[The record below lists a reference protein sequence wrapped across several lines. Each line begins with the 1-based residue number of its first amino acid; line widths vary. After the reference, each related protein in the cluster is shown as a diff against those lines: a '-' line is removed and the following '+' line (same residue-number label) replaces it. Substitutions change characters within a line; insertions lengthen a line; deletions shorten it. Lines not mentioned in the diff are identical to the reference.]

1 MNIDDNSILLAKI
14 ESIDFKLR
22 CIQDT
27 AEELATDLDDQ
38 ADIDLVLNF
47 IDIKDIK
54 DIRDNKMT
62 SKLNPNDLVGVM
74 RFSMGKSNSE
84 IGFYIEPLNSSEG
97 LCFLGMYRSLLVMKK
112 KKLVEELSRKE
123 VLFEE

>member
-38 ADIDLVLNF
+38 ADIDLVLN
-47 IDIKDIK
+47 
-54 DIRDNKMT
+54 
-62 SKLNPNDLVGVM
+62 KLLL
-74 RFSMGKSNSE
+74 
-84 IGFYIEPLNSSEG
+84 IIPLSPPSSIINSS
-97 LCFLGMYRSLLVMKK
+97 
-112 KKLVEELSRKE
+112 
-123 VLFEE
+123 